1 MRSLYQ
7 NHGLT
12 AKWIKPPLLSMLIA
26 LGHLTQAQ
34 EGSSGNTTIFNG
46 AEMTFFGDHN
56 FNTGGGG
63 TQPGVIYTIRTAPF
77 GILNFASSASVAIG
91 GDDANY
97 VDGYV
102 RKLGTSSFIF
112 PVGDNSHFGPFAAA
126 ADGTMGSYF
135 FTDPTTAVTS
145 MLPSGNYPVLPAGGP
160 FPSSTFESALAAVST
175 IEYWDID
182 GSNATKL
189 TLTWD
194 ASSNIN
200 GLTTAQLNKLTIA
213 GWDGTQW
220 VAIPSTVDA
229 TSILGG
235 TSDLTAGSI
244 TTNTAIAP
252 DTYTAYTFA
261 SRVSPLPVT
270 LAAFNARAEGAVT
283 VLQWTTTEET
293 NSDRFEV
300 ERSGNGKIWA
310 VIGSVKSQGES
321 KTTVDYDFTDNQPLH
336 GENLYRLKMIDRA
349 ADGAN
354 GSFAYSRVRT
364 VRFEG
369 LQLATAYPNPA
380 VDKLLF
386 NNPSSIAKVR
396 LIDQA
401 GKTILEALS
410 PVEGLRVGHLPGGLY
425 VIEVSWRNGT
435 RSSQKVIVG
444 K

>member
-1 MRSLYQ
+1 MRSLYK

-12 AKWIKPPLLSMLIA
+12 AQWVKPPLLSMLIA
-26 LGHLTQAQ
+26 LGHFVQAQ

-77 GILNFASSASVAIG
+77 GILNFASSANVATG

-102 RKLGTSSFIF
+102 RKFGTSSFIF
-112 PVGDNSHFGPFAAA
+112 PVGDNSHYGPFAAA
-126 ADGTMGSYF
+126 GDGTMGSYF
-135 FTDPTTAVTS
+135 FTNPTSAVTS
-145 MLPSGNYPVLPAGGP
+145 MLPSGDYPVLPTGGP
-160 FPSSTFESALAAVST
+160 FPSATFESALAAVST

-194 ASSNIN
+194 ATSNIN
-200 GLTTAQLNKLTIA
+200 GLTAAQLNKLTIA

-220 VAIPSTVDA
+220 VAIPSTIDA

-244 TTNTAIAP
+244 TTNTALAP

-261 SRVSPLPVT
+261 SRVNPLPVT
-270 LAAFNARAEGAVT
+270 LAAFDARAEGTVAV
-283 VLQWTTTEET
+283 LRWTTTDET
-293 NSDRFEV
+293 NSDRFDV
-300 ERSGNGKIWA
+300 ERSSNGKTWS

-321 KTTVDYDFTDNQPLH
+321 KVTVDYDFTDNNPLQ

-349 ADGAN
+349 ADGVDGA
-354 GSFAYSRVRT
+354 FTYSRVRA
-364 VRFEG
+364 VRFEYAP
-369 LQLATAYPNPA
+369 LATAYPNP
-380 VDKLLF
+380 VTDKLLF
-386 NNPSSIAKVR
+386 NNPASVAKAR
-396 LIDQA
+396 LIDQT
-401 GKTILEALS
+401 GKTVLEAAN
-410 PVEGLRVGHLPGGLY
+410 PVEGLWVRHLPGGLY
-425 VIEVSWRNGT
+425 VVEVSWRNGT
-435 RSSQKVIVG
+435 TSSQKVIVG